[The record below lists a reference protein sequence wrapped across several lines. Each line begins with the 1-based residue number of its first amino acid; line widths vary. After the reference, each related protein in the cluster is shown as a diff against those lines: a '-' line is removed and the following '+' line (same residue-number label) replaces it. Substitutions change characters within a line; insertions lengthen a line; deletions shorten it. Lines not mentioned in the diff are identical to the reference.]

1 MISTLTVILLGAANP
16 SLEAAL
22 QRALTREPARV
33 ELTSWEAP
41 SRCKGTFAPAPFE
54 SSGRVAVRVRGKKC
68 EAWGWAQVRVIVPIA
83 TLSRDVKA
91 NESMEG
97 AWTVVDGEPRDG
109 NALSELPN
117 GATATRWLRK
127 GMAVSANDVRTGPKP
142 GSSIMVRV
150 MLGALSLEQ
159 RGTVSPCTANET
171 CATLPS
177 GKKVSGVWNGGMLIV
192 GGGS

>member
-1 MISTLTVILLGAANP
+1 MIALLLTMTIAATDP
-16 SLEAAL
+16 ALEAAL

-41 SRCKGTFAPAPFE
+41 RCKGTFAPAPFE
-54 SSGRVAVRVRGKKC
+54 RSGRVPVRVRGKTC
-68 EAWGWAQVRVIVPIA
+68 EAWGWAQVRVIVPVA
-83 TLSRDVKA
+83 TLSRDVKT
-91 NESMEG
+91 NESMDG
-97 AWTVVDGEPRDG
+97 AWSVVDGEGDS
-109 NALSELPN
+109 LSQIPS

-127 GMAVSANDVRTGPKP
+127 GMPVGSADVRTGPRP
-142 GSSIMVRV
+142 GTSILVRV

-159 RGTVSPCTANET
+159 RGTACPCSGSET

-177 GKKVSGVWNGGMLIV
+177 GKRVSGVWTDGTLVV